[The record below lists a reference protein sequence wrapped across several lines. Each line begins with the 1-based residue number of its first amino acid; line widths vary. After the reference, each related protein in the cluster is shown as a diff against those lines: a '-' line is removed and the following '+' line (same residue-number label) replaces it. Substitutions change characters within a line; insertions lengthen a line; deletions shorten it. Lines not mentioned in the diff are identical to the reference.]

1 MGVSFVSDFADQ
13 AVLLPLILMVA
24 VALAAA
30 GWRRGAVAWI
40 FAVAA
45 TLTVILAGK
54 VAVYVCAGA
63 LPPDTGLKSPSGHTA
78 AAAVVYGGL
87 FALVAPTWSRPRLS
101 ALAAAGLVA
110 FVIGV
115 TRIALNAHTPIDV
128 LVGAVIGMSG
138 AVLLAQIAG
147 ERPAGMRRLGL
158 LGATIAVVILFHGE
172 RLEAEAKIQ
181 SFSHLLRA
189 PTGSMDKGQVGE
201 VIAALPLQRTEMARS
216 GTSSP

>member
-13 AVLLPLILMVA
+13 AVLLTLILMVA

-30 GWRRGAVAWI
+30 GWRRGAVGWI

-54 VAVYVCAGA
+54 VAVYVCACTGA

-87 FALVAPTWSRPRLS
+87 FALLAPRWWGPRLS

-128 LVGAVIGMSG
+128 LVGAVIGIAG

-147 ERPAGMRRLGL
+147 ERPAGMRRLGPS
-158 LGATIAVVILFHGE
+158 GVTIAVVILFHGE

-181 SFSHLLRA
+181 SFSHLLWA
-189 PTGSMDKGQVGE
+189 PAGSLDKGQVGE
-201 VIAALPLQRTEMARS
+201 VIAALPLQRTEMAR
-216 GTSSP
+216 